1 MEPGALSRPF
11 QAAIWHVEVAEM
23 ADRIPMAPM
32 VPTST
37 TTTIPCASVVPT
49 STTSNISSGGWGD
62 FFFSDIWVWSRTV
75 PVHSGKLTARWKI
88 VPWIESMVVFPIGKN
103 PEFFQQFAMLGRN
116 YQRGWVFSW
125 DTKLFSVG
133 MSKVDPRRLL
143 LTRSRCKAT
152 VYEPQ
157 GDWFVQYLAWLHG
170 LHEEALFNVAGGES
184 NVFLTASS
192 KCLLLFAV
200 LSADLQL
207 QGWLQDQWEETKI
220 HTSALHP
227 ASFHSL
233 LDFGGQW
240 FWQLIPLIRAVLR
253 YYEQSALGIQLTCDF
268 IPNLAS
274 S

>member
-1 MEPGALSRPF
+1 M
-11 QAAIWHVEVAEM
+11 
-23 ADRIPMAPM
+23 
-32 VPTST
+32 
-37 TTTIPCASVVPT
+37 
-49 STTSNISSGGWGD
+49 
-62 FFFSDIWVWSRTV
+62 
-75 PVHSGKLTARWKI
+75 
-88 VPWIESMVVFPIGKN
+88 VPWIFQSMVVSYWENSGYSRN
-103 PEFFQQFAMLGRN
+103 RDVRN
-116 YQRGWVFSW
+116 YQRDWVFSW
-125 DTKLFSVG
+125 DTCPKLILEDSCW
-133 MSKVDPRRLL
+133 
-143 LTRSRCKAT
+143 RSRCKAT

-233 LDFGGQW
+233 LDFGGKW